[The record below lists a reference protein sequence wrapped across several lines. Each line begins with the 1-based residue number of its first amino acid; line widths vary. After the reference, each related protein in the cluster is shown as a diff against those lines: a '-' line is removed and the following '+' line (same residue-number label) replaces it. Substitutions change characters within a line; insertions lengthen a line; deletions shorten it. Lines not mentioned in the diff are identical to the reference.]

1 MNPVPL
7 GVMLAIIITAFF
19 IGGVTGCSGRDM
31 QAKAEAAKALA
42 EASKKTAKLQ
52 DDLNKVSSEYE
63 GFKANSGGQQTIRTN
78 TIKEIY
84 RDVEVD
90 PGCAPASAAVSVLDA
105 AVASANSAA
114 ASQSGK

>member
-7 GVMLAIIITAFF
+7 GVMLAIIIAAFF

-42 EASKKTAKLQ
+42 EANKITAKLQ

-63 GFKANSGGQQTIRTN
+63 GFKANSNGQQTIRTN

-90 PGCAPASAAVSVLDA
+90 PGCAPVPAAVSVLDA
-105 AVASANSAA
+105 AISSANSAA
-114 ASQSGK
+114 SGESRK